1 MGVLIMKIRKIA
13 LLALLGTSLPTVA
26 QAQSTDA
33 VALIDMTDTGTGF
46 AAEDPALAQASPPE
60 FRVTEAGQID
70 VSGNMYAERS
80 ARLEADPSYSTAVM
94 SVAEQGYGGEAE
106 EGWEFIVNPYFMA
119 PNMDG
124 ESVLGRLETDVSQ
137 TPSDIFSNLNWG
149 FMGAIEAN
157 NGNWGFNFDVNY
169 MNLDLTPDNAT
180 RLEATGHQAAYTATV
195 LKRIHEYAWIYA
207 GVRYSD
213 LGVSFECQSQCLPN
227 GGINV
232 PGNIVV
238 PAIDTS
244 RNEDWVEG
252 LVGFRAELPFND
264 DLDLVFATDVGG
276 FGEGSDISVNFWPQL
291 GIGLGGSS
299 KALIGYR
306 LIYIKYENFG
316 GNRPF
321 VYDVLTFGPT
331 IGLEFRF

>member
-1 MGVLIMKIRKIA
+1 M
-13 LLALLGTSLPTVA
+13 LAMLGTSLPAAA

-33 VALIDMTDTGTGF
+33 VALIDITDTGTGF
-46 AAEDPALAQASPPE
+46 AAEDPAAGQASPPE
-60 FRVTEAGQID
+60 FRVTEAGQIA
-70 VSGNMYAERS
+70 VSGNMYAEQS
-80 ARLEADPSYSTAVM
+80 DRLEADPSYSTAVM

-106 EGWEFIVNPYFMA
+106 GGWEFIVNPYFMA

-149 FMGAIEAN
+149 FMGAVEAN

-169 MNLDLTPDNAT
+169 MNLDLTPDDAT
-180 RLEATGHQAAYTATV
+180 RIEATGHQAAYTATV

-306 LIYIKYENFG
+306 LIYIKYENFD

>member
-1 MGVLIMKIRKIA
+1 M
-13 LLALLGTSLPTVA
+13 LAMLGTALPAAA

-33 VALIDMTDTGTGF
+33 VALIDITDTGTGF
-46 AAEDPALAQASPPE
+46 AAEDPAAGQASPPE
-60 FRVTEAGQID
+60 FRVAEAGQIA
-70 VSGNMYAERS
+70 VSGNMYAEQS
-80 ARLEADPSYSTAVM
+80 DRLEADPSYSTAVM

-106 EGWEFIVNPYFMA
+106 GGWEFIVNPYFMA

-149 FMGAIEAN
+149 FMGAVEAN
-157 NGNWGFNFDVNY
+157 NGDWGFNFDVNY
-169 MNLDLTPDNAT
+169 MNLDLTPDDAT
-180 RLEATGHQAAYTATV
+180 RIEATGHQAAYTATV

-306 LIYIKYENFG
+306 LIYIKYENFD

>member
-1 MGVLIMKIRKIA
+1 M
-13 LLALLGTSLPTVA
+13 LAMLGTALPAAA
-26 QAQSTDA
+26 QTQSTDP
-33 VALIDMTDTGTGF
+33 VALIDITDTGTGF
-46 AAEDPALAQASPPE
+46 AAEDPAAGQASPPE
-60 FRVTEAGQID
+60 FRVTEAGQIA

-80 ARLEADPSYSTAVM
+80 DRLEADPSYSTAVM

-106 EGWEFIVNPYFMA
+106 GGWEFIVNPYFMA

-149 FMGAIEAN
+149 FMGAVEAN

-169 MNLDLTPDNAT
+169 MNLDLTPDDAT
-180 RLEATGHQAAYTATV
+180 RIEATGHQAAYTATV

-213 LGVSFECQSQCLPN
+213 LSVSFECQSQCLPN

-306 LIYIKYENFG
+306 LIYIKYENFD